1 MVEIERQKASL
12 IAEIDRARASFRSAT
27 TELNASLDVGTIS
40 KNFVAKH
47 SWLIIG
53 SALGAGVLAAL
64 VGSRTQPLS
73 RIGSAVVSSTAGVAK
88 AGIKTF
94 LLNSLLSVVQPSIT
108 RLLTEKLAEILKERS
123 PDFLKAFSSTKPSES
138 RSQ

>member
-27 TELNASLDVGTIS
+27 TELNASLDVGTMG

-64 VGSRTQPLS
+64 VGSRTRPLS
-73 RIGSAVVSSTAGVAK
+73 RIGSAVVSGTAGVAR

-94 LLNSLLSVVQPSIT
+94 LINSLLSAVQPSMT
-108 RLLTEKLAEILKERS
+108 RLLTEKLSEILRERS
-123 PDFLKAFSSTKPSES
+123 PDFLKAFSSTKTPES